1 MPSSDSR
8 LDRIRARV
16 TGPLPDGFERW
27 SVSLAPGELKASAA
41 AEWSGALIVV
51 DRGEVE
57 VGCFAGS
64 SATFVAGDVLALSC
78 LPLRWLR
85 NLGPEEAR
93 IVAVRRS
100 KVASGQ

>member
-1 MPSSDSR
+1 VNREVRSAR
-8 LDRIRARV
+8 VRARV

-27 SVSLAPGELKASAA
+27 IVSLSPGQVRVSSA

-51 DRGEVE
+51 DAGTVE
-57 VGCFAGS
+57 VGCFAG
-64 SATFVAGDVLALSC
+64 ATTTFATGDVLALSC

-85 NLGPEEAR
+85 NPGLDDAR

-100 KVASGQ
+100 TIASGG